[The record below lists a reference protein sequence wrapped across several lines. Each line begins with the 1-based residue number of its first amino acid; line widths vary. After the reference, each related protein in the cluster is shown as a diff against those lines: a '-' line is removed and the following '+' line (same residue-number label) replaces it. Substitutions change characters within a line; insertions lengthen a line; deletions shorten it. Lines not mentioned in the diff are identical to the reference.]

1 MAEEKAKKTTKK
13 PTTTAKKTT
22 TVKKTVKETKAKVA
36 EKSKKEETKPVKT
49 YETSVGID
57 LIIVLLFLIILTIAV
72 AALYK
77 VDDALH
83 RPLPN
88 KYQNVKIQNS

>member
-1 MAEEKAKKTTKK
+1 MAEEKIKKNTKKAATTSKTT
-13 PTTTAKKTT
+13 A
-22 TVKKTVKETKAKVA
+22 KKTVKETKTKVKAA
-36 EKSKKEETKPVKT
+36 EKTKKEETKPVKT
-49 YETSVGID
+49 YESSVGID

-77 VDDALH
+77 VDEALH

-88 KYQNVKIQNS
+88 KYQTVKIQDR